1 MAALKSFHPFPR
13 LPIELRLKIWHAA
26 LPSRVVEP
34 DIDCDSGL
42 IFGEHNRKSQTDRR
56 RIPSIFAGNSESR
69 NYCLEQYIPFAGTYI
84 HPTLDTLLFSSDDE
98 NRFWLDLPS
107 FSRIDHQPAGK
118 VKVVAIEVEYE
129 HPENTDFRGHLHW
142 IRGLG
147 CPQELVICL
156 APSRESSAA
165 LFEHYQR
172 IYGTSQINGLDG
184 NRSRLVKW
192 PGNIDTEKVQQIRP
206 NLVQALQEEKI
217 SRPDFKIPI
226 VRQELYFAYS
236 V

>member
-34 DIDCDSGL
+34 DIDCDCL